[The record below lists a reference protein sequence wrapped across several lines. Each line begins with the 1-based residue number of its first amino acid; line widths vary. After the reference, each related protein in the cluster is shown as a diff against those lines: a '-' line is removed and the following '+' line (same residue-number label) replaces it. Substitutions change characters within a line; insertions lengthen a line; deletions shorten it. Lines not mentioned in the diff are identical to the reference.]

1 MINQNSVIYVAGG
14 AGRIGNQVV
23 KGIINSGGIAIIVDN
38 NKKKINEIKRYYKN
52 SNKVYFIQSNLNSKK
67 KIKLSILKSLKR
79 FKKIDGFVNCLY
91 PISKGWG
98 RKFELIR
105 EKDLK
110 NTLFHQIGLAL
121 LFAQTFLEYFTKVGK
136 GNIINIASIQGVQAP
151 KFSHYKNL
159 NMTSPI
165 EYSIAK
171 AGIIALTKYL
181 SKYYR
186 NKKIRINCISPG
198 GIKDNTKLSKTFLK
212 RYRFDCNSKGML
224 DAKDVVGTIL
234 FLLSDKSKFI
244 AGQNI
249 IIDDGWSL

>member
-198 GIKDNTKLSKTFLK
+198 GILSSQPQNFLEK
-212 RYRFDCNSKGML
+212 YKEDCTSKGML
-224 DAKDVVGTIL
+224 IPEDVCGALL
-234 FLLSDKSKFI
+234 FLLSEESRYI
-244 AGQNI
+244 NGQNLI
-249 IIDDGWSL
+249 VDDGWIL

>member
-1 MINQNSVIYVAGG
+1 MLD
-14 AGRIGNQVV
+14 
-23 KGIINSGGIAIIVDN
+23 KPIIFFDGVCVLCNGFADFILKWD
-38 NKKKINEIKRYYKN
+38 KKKFYYLAPL
-52 SNKVYFIQSNLNSKK
+52 QGAHAKK
-67 KIKLSILKSLKR
+67 
-79 FKKIDGFVNCLY
+79 
-91 PISKGWG
+91 
-98 RKFELIR
+98 
-105 EKDLK
+105 
-110 NTLFHQIGLAL
+110 TLPQ
-121 LFAQTFLEYFTKVGK
+121 K
-136 GNIINIASIQGVQAP
+136 
-151 KFSHYKNL
+151 HYKNL
-159 NMTSPI
+159 NMTSSI

-198 GIKDNTKLSKTFLK
+198 GIKDNIKLSKTFLK

-224 DAKDVVGTIL
+224 DAQDVVGTIL